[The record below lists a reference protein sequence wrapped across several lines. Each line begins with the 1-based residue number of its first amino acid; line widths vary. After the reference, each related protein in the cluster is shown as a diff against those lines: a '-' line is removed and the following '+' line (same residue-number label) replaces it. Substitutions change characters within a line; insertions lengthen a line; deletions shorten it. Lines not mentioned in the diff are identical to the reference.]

1 MEIAPSILSADQMN
15 MGRDVLLAEESGADL
30 LHVDIMDGHF
40 VSNITFGMG
49 IIKALKEITKVPL
62 DVHLMID
69 HPEPYLKTA
78 VEYGADMVLIHAE
91 ATPHIHGAIQ
101 TIHNLGA
108 KAGVVINPG
117 TPVESIIPIL
127 DIVDQVL
134 VMTVNP
140 GFGGQKFIHAMTKK
154 IELLDKIRKE
164 NEDCDFKIEVD
175 GGVDNKT
182 VKECFD
188 AGANVFVA
196 GSYVFNSDDVAGR
209 IKSLRLE

>member
-15 MGRDVLLAEESGADL
+15 MGRDVLLAEKSGADL

-40 VSNITFGMG
+40 VSNITFGIG
-49 IIKALKEITKVPL
+49 IIKALKEITEVPL

-69 HPEPYLKTA
+69 HPEPYLKTV

-91 ATPHIHGAIQ
+91 ATEHIHGAIQ
-101 TIHNLGA
+101 TIHNYGA

-117 TPVESIIPIL
+117 TSVESILPVL

-140 GFGGQKFIHAMTKK
+140 GFGGQKFIHSMTKK
-154 IELLDKIRKE
+154 IERLDQIRKE
-164 NEDCDFKIEVD
+164 NKDCNFKIEVD
-175 GGVDNKT
+175 GGVDNNT

-188 AGANVFVA
+188 AGADVFVA

>member
-15 MGRDVLLAEESGADL
+15 MGRDVLLAEKSGADL

-40 VSNITFGMG
+40 VSNITFGIG
-49 IIKALKEITKVPL
+49 IIKSLKEITKVPL

-69 HPEPYLKTA
+69 HPEPYLKTVA
-78 VEYGADMVLIHAE
+78 EYGADMILIHAE
-91 ATPHIHGAIQ
+91 ATEHIHGAIQ
-101 TIHNLGA
+101 TIHNYGA

-117 TPVESIIPIL
+117 TPVESILPIL

-140 GFGGQKFIHAMTKK
+140 GFGGQKFIHSMTKK
-154 IELLDKIRKE
+154 IEKLDKIRKE
-164 NEDCDFKIEVD
+164 NKDCNFKIEVD
-175 GGVDNKT
+175 GGVDNNT

-188 AGANVFVA
+188 AGTDVFVA